1 VSDSER
7 GGIIVD
13 GKRLGIRVEFERTT
27 KMEHENE
34 TENEHFCKSKGR
46 VHFFKND
53 HFSVHS
59 CLILMSIFEK

>member
-1 VSDSER
+1 MSNSEQ
-7 GGIIVD
+7 GGVVVD
-13 GKRLGIRVEFERTT
+13 GKRLGVGAEFERTT
-27 KMEHENE
+27 KMERKNE

-46 VHFFKND
+46 VRFFKND